1 MTLVASNT
9 VVNVGE
15 KVRFSTEVKT
25 IIPGVNITN
34 KSEYAWDFD
43 GDGRIDEKSSVPS
56 IEHIYHRSG
65 DFNMKVRVTNNGV
78 SNSKYQTIHVK
89 NKLKAN
95 TYLYRLPGNRI
106 YIMNASE

>member
-1 MTLVASNT
+1 LSTPQSVI
-9 VVNVGE
+9 NVGD
-15 KVRFSTEVKT
+15 KAHFSVSVKT
-25 IIPGVNITN
+25 IVPGVNITN

-43 GDGRIDEKSSVPS
+43 GDGRIDEKSTVPS
-56 IEHIYHRSG
+56 IDHIYTKSG

-95 TYLYRLPGNRI
+95 VNSYKLPDGRI
-106 YIMNASE
+106 LLLNASE

>member
-1 MTLVASNT
+1 MAPKT

-15 KVRFSTEVKT
+15 KVRFSAEVKT

-43 GDGRIDEKSSVPS
+43 GDGRIDEKSSLPT
-56 IEHIYHRSG
+56 IEHTYKRSG
-65 DFNMKVRVTNNGV
+65 EFNMKLRVTNNGV

-89 NKLKAN
+89 NKLQAN
-95 TYLYRLPGNRI
+95 AYLYRLPDNRI

>member
-1 MTLVASNT
+1 M
-9 VVNVGE
+9 
-15 KVRFSTEVKT
+15 EVKT

-43 GDGRIDEKSSVPS
+43 GDGRIDEKSTLPS
-56 IEHIYHRSG
+56 IEHVYTKSG

-89 NKLKAN
+89 NKLKADVYGYKLPDGR
-95 TYLYRLPGNRI
+95 TYLI
-106 YIMNASE
+106 NASE